1 MRHLAIRRRLALAA
15 GLISALALTA
25 SAQYREYN
33 ISGRVVDS
41 QKNPLAGV
49 DITLRDQATS
59 RSLVLKTKKDG
70 SFKYVG
76 LPHGLYQVVF
86 RKEGFAEK
94 TDEWKFE
101 APQDQMLKVEI
112 PPVVMVSQDVL
123 AEAEKMQK
131 AAADV
136 KAAAEKVTA
145 GDYDGA
151 VAALGPILEKNP
163 KDSNALYILGL
174 AYQKKAR
181 WPEADAAFL
190 QVREL
195 TPNFAAVHYQLGV
208 CYQQTGEADKALAS
222 YARAMELDP
231 ANPDG
236 AYNSGL
242 ILFGQSR
249 AAEALALFEKAL
261 ALDAGRSGLPG
272 DGRPVPHQPR
282 RGPQAGREDRD
293 RQVVL
298 REGPGLSREGQGRV
312 RGRPG
317 QDQVHRRAHRPGQGT
332 AQEIGLSHP
341 GLCGSLCR
349 ASTGGESA

>member
-1 MRHLAIRRRLALAA
+1 MRHLRIAVGLAVAA
-15 GLISALALTA
+15 GLISVLALTA

-49 DITLRDQATS
+49 DIILRDQATS

-94 TDEWKFE
+94 TDEWKFQ

-112 PPVVMVSQDVL
+112 PPVVMVSQEVL

-131 AAADV
+131 AAAERQGGGR
-136 KAAAEKVTA
+136 K
-145 GDYDGA
+145 GPCRRLRRRRRGA
-151 VAALGPILEKNP
+151 RAHPREEPQGLQRPLHPGHGPPEERASSTRPSRLSSRSASSLP
-163 KDSNALYILGL
+163 ASPPSTTSWGSATSRR
-174 AYQKKAR
+174 AR
-181 WPEADAAFL
+181 PT
-190 QVREL
+190 Q
-195 TPNFAAVHYQLGV
+195 
-208 CYQQTGEADKALAS
+208 ALAS
-222 YARAMELDP
+222 YAKAMELDP

-242 ILFGQSR
+242 ILFAKSQ

-261 ALDAGRSGLPG
+261 VLEAGRPGLPG

-282 RGPQAGREDRD
+282 RGPQAGRGDRD
-293 RQVVL
+293 RQIVF
-298 REGPGLSREGQGRV
+298 RESPRLSREGQDRV

-317 QDQVHRRAHRPGQGT
+317 QDQIHRRAHRPGQGT
-332 AQEIGLSHP
+332 AQEITIP
-341 GLCGSLCR
+341 GP
-349 ASTGGESA
+349 

>member
-1 MRHLAIRRRLALAA
+1 MRHLRVPAGLALAA

-49 DITLRDQATS
+49 SITLRDQGTS

-94 TDEWKFE
+94 TDEWKFQ

-136 KAAAEKVTA
+136 KAAAEKVKS

-163 KDSNALYILGL
+163 KDSNALYILGM

-181 WPEADAAFL
+181 WPEAEAAFL

-195 TPNFAAVHYQLGV
+195 TPNFPAVHYQLGV
-208 CYQQTGEADKALAS
+208 CFQQTGEADKALAS

-231 ANPDG
+231 SNPDS

-242 ILFGQSR
+242 ILFSQSR

-261 ALDAGRSGLPG
+261 ALAPEDPAFLEMAGRCHINLAAVRKP
-272 DGRPVPHQPR
+272 DG
-282 RGPQAGREDRD
+282 GIELDRSSFEKALAYLEKAKIGYAAD
-293 RQVVL
+293 PDKTKFIDEL
-298 REGPGLSREGQGRV
+298 
-312 RGRPG
+312 
-317 QDQVHRRAHRPGQGT
+317 
-332 AQEIGLSHP
+332 IGLIKEQ
-341 GLCGSLCR
+341 LKK
-349 ASTGGESA
+349 

>member
-1 MRHLAIRRRLALAA
+1 MRHLRVLAGLALAA
-15 GLISALALTA
+15 GLILALALTA

-49 DITLRDQATS
+49 SITLRDQGTS

-94 TDEWKFE
+94 TDEWKFQ
-101 APQDQMLKVEI
+101 APQDQMLRVEI

-123 AEAEKMQK
+123 AEAEKLQKAASEVK
-131 AAADV
+131 AAAD
-136 KAAAEKVTA
+136 KVRG

-151 VAALGPILEKNP
+151 IAALGPILEKNP
-163 KDSNALYILGL
+163 KDTNALYILGM
-174 AYQKKAR
+174 AYQKKAQ
-181 WPEADAAFL
+181 WPEAEAAFL

-195 TPNFAAVHYQLGV
+195 TPNFPAVHYQLGV
-208 CYQQTGEADKALAS
+208 CFQQAGEADKALAS

-231 ANPDG
+231 ANPDS

-242 ILFGQSR
+242 ILFSQSR
-249 AAEALALFEKAL
+249 AAEALVLFEKAL
-261 ALDAGRSGLPG
+261 ALAPDDPAFLEMAGRSHINLAAVRKP
-272 DGRPVPHQPR
+272 DGGV
-282 RGPQAGREDRD
+282 EIDRSSFEKALAYLEKAKIGYAAD
-293 RQVVL
+293 PDKTKFIDEL
-298 REGPGLSREGQGRV
+298 
-312 RGRPG
+312 
-317 QDQVHRRAHRPGQGT
+317 
-332 AQEIGLSHP
+332 IGLVK
-341 GLCGSLCR
+341 
-349 ASTGGESA
+349 EQIKK

>member
-1 MRHLAIRRRLALAA
+1 MRHLRISAGLALAA
-15 GLISALALTA
+15 GLISALTLTA

-41 QKNPLAGV
+41 QKNPLDGV
-49 DITLRDQATS
+49 SITLRDQGTS

-94 TDEWKFE
+94 TDEWKFQ

-136 KAAAEKVTA
+136 KAAAEKVKS

-151 VAALGPILEKNP
+151 VTALGPILEKNP
-163 KDSNALYILGL
+163 KDSNALYILGM
-174 AYQKKAR
+174 AYQKKAQ
-181 WPEADAAFL
+181 WPEAEAAFL

-195 TPNFAAVHYQLGV
+195 TPNFPAVHYQLGV
-208 CYQQTGEADKALAS
+208 CFQQSGEADKALAS

-231 ANPDG
+231 ANPDS

-242 ILFGQSR
+242 ILFSQSR
-249 AAEALALFEKAL
+249 VAEALALFEKAL
-261 ALDAGRSGLPG
+261 ALAPEDPAFLEMAGRCHINLAAVRKP
-272 DGRPVPHQPR
+272 DGGIEIDKSSFEKALAYLEKAKIGYAADPDKTKFID
-282 RGPQAGREDRD
+282 E
-293 RQVVL
+293 L
-298 REGPGLSREGQGRV
+298 
-312 RGRPG
+312 
-317 QDQVHRRAHRPGQGT
+317 
-332 AQEIGLSHP
+332 IGLIREQ
-341 GLCGSLCR
+341 LKK
-349 ASTGGESA
+349 

>member
-1 MRHLAIRRRLALAA
+1 MRHLRVPAGLALAA

-49 DITLRDQATS
+49 SITLRDQGTS

-94 TDEWKFE
+94 TDEWKFQ

-131 AAADV
+131 AAAEV
-136 KAAAEKVTA
+136 KAAAEKVKS

-151 VAALGPILEKNP
+151 IAALGPILEKNP
-163 KDSNALYILGL
+163 KDSNALYILGM
-174 AYQKKAR
+174 ACQKKAQ
-181 WPEADAAFL
+181 WPEAEAAFL

-195 TPNFAAVHYQLGV
+195 TPNFAAVHYQLGA
-208 CYQQTGEADKALAS
+208 CFQQTGKADKALAS

-231 ANPDG
+231 GNPDS

-242 ILFGQSR
+242 ILFSQSR

-261 ALDAGRSGLPG
+261 DLAPEDPAFLEMAGRCHINLAAVRKP
-272 DGRPVPHQPR
+272 DGGIEIDRPSFEK
-282 RGPQAGREDRD
+282 ALAYLE
-293 RQVVL
+293 
-298 REGPGLSREGQGRV
+298 
-312 RGRPG
+312 
-317 QDQVHRRAHRPGQGT
+317 RAKIGYAADPDKT
-332 AQEIGLSHP
+332 KFIDELIGLVKEQ
-341 GLCGSLCR
+341 LKK
-349 ASTGGESA
+349 